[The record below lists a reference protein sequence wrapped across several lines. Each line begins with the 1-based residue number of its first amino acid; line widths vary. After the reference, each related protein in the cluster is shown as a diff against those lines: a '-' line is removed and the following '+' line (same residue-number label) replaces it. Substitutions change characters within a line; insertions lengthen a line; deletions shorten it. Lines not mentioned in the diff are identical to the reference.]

1 MVVHYWLDA
10 IDEDTTANML
20 SRLELKVNLIGILM
34 NFHAIGFE
42 LKSACAYCACC

>member
-1 MVVHYWLDA
+1 MHYCLDA
-10 IDEDTTANML
+10 NDEETTANIL

-42 LKSACAYCACC
+42 LK